1 MMHDSKVL
9 SDIQNIII
17 WHSTFCANF
26 WKFLSV
32 SIVCPKNAGKVCC
45 FQTFCATVIWEG
57 SNQNVECHKVRT
69 YLQHPLQYANGV
81 PAIFTF

>member
-69 YLQHPLQYANGV
+69 YLQLPLHYANGV